1 MSVGTDERVSLVRL
15 GESRWER
22 LRGPVRHPA
31 GHTSTAGPPGRW
43 RIDAHHHVWE
53 LAARP
58 QRWLDAPELALL
70 RRDFT
75 LDQLTPHTAAAGIDR
90 TIVVQVLADVEETRE
105 FLGLAASSP
114 LVAGVVGWADLTS
127 TDLINTLAELRAGAG
142 GECLKGIR
150 NLVQAEPDPDW
161 LRRPDVLRGLRAVAD
176 AGLVYDLL
184 TAPRQLPAAIEC
196 VRSLPELTFVLDH
209 VSKPPIASGAIE
221 PWASLIRTLAR
232 EPNVYCKLSGMV
244 TEASWQSW
252 TTEQLRPY
260 AQVVFEAFGPGRI
273 MFGSDWPVCLLAAD
287 YQQVCDAAAA
297 LTASLSSREQ
307 ADVFGGNA
315 IRVYGLSYG
324 TT

>member
-1 MSVGTDERVSLVRL
+1 VCAQ
-15 GESRWER
+15 
-22 LRGPVRHPA
+22 PA
-31 GHTSTAGPPGRW
+31 R
-43 RIDAHHHVWE
+43 
-53 LAARP
+53 
-58 QRWLDAPELALL
+58 
-70 RRDFT
+70 
-75 LDQLTPHTAAAGIDR
+75 
-90 TIVVQVLADVEETRE
+90 
-105 FLGLAASSP
+105 
-114 LVAGVVGWADLTS
+114 
-127 TDLINTLAELRAGAG
+127 
-142 GECLKGIR
+142 
-150 NLVQAEPDPDW
+150 
-161 LRRPDVLRGLRAVAD
+161 
-176 AGLVYDLL
+176 
-184 TAPRQLPAAIEC
+184 
-196 VRSLPELTFVLDH
+196 LTFVLDH

-315 IRVYGLSYG
+315 IRVYRLSYG